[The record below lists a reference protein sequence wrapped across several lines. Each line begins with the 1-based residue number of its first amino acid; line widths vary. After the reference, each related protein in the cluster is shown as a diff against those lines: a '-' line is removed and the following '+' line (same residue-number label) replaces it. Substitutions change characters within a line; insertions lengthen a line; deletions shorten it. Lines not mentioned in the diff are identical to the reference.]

1 MSKNQISKVQPG
13 KNPIDTSNIGKI
25 TPITRDGNLGSIPQT
40 TDGTTPPS
48 LQNRNKNENYLVSRE
63 NYVRRQ
69 NYQSE
74 NVSRAMM
81 ENEDYEKANAVIQ
94 KIQKNNRGS
103 SVTPNLPN
111 LSSNMTNLGR
121 SGFNGMLVSG
131 PDFAGASGDMTS
143 SGSA

>member
-1 MSKNQISKVQPG
+1 M
-13 KNPIDTSNIGKI
+13 
-25 TPITRDGNLGSIPQT
+25 
-40 TDGTTPPS
+40 
-48 LQNRNKNENYLVSRE
+48 SRE

-74 NVSRAMM
+74 NVSRVMM

-131 PDFAGASGDMTS
+131 PDFAGASGDMISS